1 MIDLEMNI
9 LMFRNKV
16 YEDKILQ
23 EFIKDIFVVAGERCS
38 KRAVYTY
45 LGTGSNASLSFN
57 GKEKIPTKFANK
69 N

>member
-38 KRAVYTY
+38 KRAVYTFVY
-45 LGTGSNASLSFN
+45 LLM
-57 GKEKIPTKFANK
+57 GKKKFPQNLQIKIHECMKEL
-69 N
+69 